1 MSAAPNIGHDL
12 PQGARVASTFQV
24 VEPHALSCDAVLD
37 VIGGGPDGLSG
48 SEATERLSIVGLNR
62 LPEPKKK
69 HPLLRFL
76 THFADILIYILLA
89 AAAVKAVFGD
99 WLDAGVILAVAV
111 INALIGFLQE
121 GRAEKAMQGLRTML
135 SLRARVLRD
144 GVWTDTDAQS
154 LVPGDVVRVKSGDRV
169 PADLRLLN
177 ATMLRVEESSLTGES
192 VPSDKHPEP
201 VAHDAGIGDRQC
213 MLYSGTLVAAGLG
226 VGVVTATGIATE
238 LGRIQTMI
246 GEVETLDT
254 PLTRKLNAFGKRIS
268 LIILGVAGMM
278 ALVGW
283 ILHGQSGNE
292 LFSAVISFAVAAIP
306 EGLPALVTITLA
318 IGVQRMAKRNAIT
331 RKLTAVETLGS
342 VTTICTDKTGTLTRN
357 EMTARTVVTADAQAQ
372 VSGIGYA
379 PTGDITVNDV
389 PVNLSADQAL
399 HGLVEVMAVCND
411 ASLTEKDGHWHIVGE
426 PTEGSLRTLASKA
439 GFEAHDY
446 DRLATVPFDSVNKF
460 MATLGSTPTGADV
473 ILVKGA
479 PDRLLEL
486 CTTQLTADG
495 STVPL
500 DTGWWEQQVDS
511 LSAEGLRVL
520 AAARGV
526 PQADQRTLQ
535 PEDLNG
541 LTFLGI
547 VGIVDPP
554 RPEAVAAIA
563 ACHNAGIRVKMIT
576 GDHAGTA
583 RAIAQEMGIITDTDA
598 RVAVGAELE
607 SMSQD
612 QLASVVRDIDVYA
625 RTSPEHK
632 LRIVT
637 ALQAHAEVVAMTGDG
652 VNDAPALTR
661 ADVGVAMGIKGT
673 EASKEAAAIVLA
685 DDNFASIERAVK
697 EGRRIYD
704 NLQKSIV
711 FLLPTSFAQALVILI
726 AVLFGFTP
734 PLQPTQI
741 LWINLITAV
750 TLALALAYEPAE
762 GGIMDRPPR
771 QPGRSILP
779 RDLLARVV
787 LVSTLISGATIAVY
801 FFELANSASF
811 AQAQTSAVTM
821 LALGQLAY
829 LFNAR
834 FLRST
839 SLRFTVLT
847 GNRMVWISVGALLLL
862 QLLFVYTPIMN
873 TWFHSTPIGLREWG
887 IVLGLSA
894 AIFLLVEVGKT
905 VERAVARRSR

>member
-1 MSAAPNIGHDL
+1 
-12 PQGARVASTFQV
+12 VASTFHV
-24 VEPHALSCDAVLD
+24 VTPHALSSAAVLE
-37 VIGGGPDGLSG
+37 VIGSHLGGLSN
-48 SEATERLSIVGLNR
+48 SEAAARLSIVGLNR

-69 HPLLRFL
+69 HPLLQFF
-76 THFADILIYILLA
+76 THFNDVLIYILLA
-89 AAAVKAVFGD
+89 AATIKAFFGD
-99 WLDAGVILAVAV
+99 WLDTGVILAVAV
-111 INALIGFLQE
+111 INALIGFIQE
-121 GRAEKAMQGLRTML
+121 GKAERAMQGLRSML

-144 GVWTDTDAQS
+144 GVWADVDAQS
-154 LVPGDVVRVKSGDRV
+154 LVPGDVVNVKSGDRV
-169 PADLRLLN
+169 PADVRVLE
-177 ATMLRVEESSLTGES
+177 ATLLRVEESSLTGES
-192 VPSDKHPEP
+192 VPSDKNPELVP
-201 VAHDAGIGDRQC
+201 EDAGIGDRLC

-226 VGVVTATGIATE
+226 VGVVTGTGTATE

-246 GEVETLDT
+246 GEVQTLDT
-254 PLTRKLNAFGKRIS
+254 PLTRKLNTFGTRIS
-268 LIILGVAGMM
+268 FVILGVAGVM

-318 IGVQRMAKRNAIT
+318 VGVQQMVKRNAIT

-357 EMTARTVVTADAQAQ
+357 EMTARTVITADVQAQ
-372 VSGIGYA
+372 ISGIGYA
-379 PTGDITVNDV
+379 PTGVITVDDV
-389 PVNLSADQAL
+389 TVDLSADQAL
-399 HGLVEVMAVCND
+399 HAVVEVMAVCND
-411 ASLTEKDGHWHIVGE
+411 ATLTEKNGHWHIVGE
-426 PTEGSLRTLASKA
+426 PTEGSLHTLASKA
-439 GFEAHDY
+439 GFDPRNYSRHAS
-446 DRLATVPFDSVNKF
+446 VPFDSVNKF
-460 MATLGSTPTGADV
+460 MATLDSTPTGADV

-479 PDRLLEL
+479 PDRLFEL

-495 STVPL
+495 CSVPL
-500 DTGWWEQQVDS
+500 DTGWWEERVDS

-526 PQADQRTLQ
+526 PQTDQRSLH
-535 PEDLNG
+535 PNDLHG

-563 ACHNAGIRVKMIT
+563 ACHNAGIKVKMIT

-583 RAIAQEMGIITDTDA
+583 RAIAQEMGIISDTDA
-598 RVAVGAELE
+598 RVVIGAEIE

-612 QLASVVRDIDVYA
+612 QLTSVVRDIDVYA

-704 NLQKSIV
+704 NLQRCIV
-711 FLLPTSFAQALVILI
+711 FLLATSFAQALVILI

-741 LWINLITAV
+741 LWINLITSV
-750 TLALALAYEPAE
+750 SLAIALAYEPAE
-762 GGIMDRPPR
+762 AGLMDRPPGR
-771 QPGRSILP
+771 PGRSILS
-779 RDLLARVV
+779 RDLVARVIF
-787 LVSTLISGATIAVY
+787 VSALISGATIAVY
-801 FFELANSASF
+801 FFELANAASL

-829 LFNAR
+829 LFNVR

-839 SLRFTVLT
+839 SLRLAVLT
-847 GNRMVWISVGALLLL
+847 GNRMVWISAGALILL

-873 TWFHSTPIGLREWG
+873 TLFESAPIGLREWG
-887 IVLGLSA
+887 VALGLSA
-894 AIFLLVEVGKT
+894 GIFLLVEAGKA
-905 VERAVARRSR
+905 VERAVARRSNCDAAG